1 MRLRFK
7 PNAIPEMK
15 ENDKIYFYPKDMR
28 GKWASVFANDNPI
41 YLEIG
46 AGKGDFIIEMAKR
59 YPDINFIALEMNTN
73 AFVIASRK
81 IEEEGLTNV
90 IGLVDYA
97 EDLEEAFDE
106 GEIDR
111 IYINFSTPW
120 PKTRHHKRRLSHPRF
135 LEIYKKIMVP
145 CGIVEQKT
153 DDRPFFDDS
162 LKYYQD
168 FDMEILEYNYD
179 LAEEDSIVTE
189 YERKWRERGIPI
201 NYAKVKFK
209 N

>member
-7 PNAIPEMK
+7 PNAIPEMQ
-15 ENDKIYFYPKDMR
+15 ENDRIYFYPKDMR
-28 GKWASVFANDNPI
+28 GKWSTVFANDNPI

-59 YPDINFIALEMNTN
+59 NPNINFIALEMNTN

-81 IEEEGLTNV
+81 IEEEGLKNV

-97 EDLEEAFDE
+97 EDLEEAFDL
-106 GEIDR
+106 GEVAC

-120 PKTRHHKRRLSHPRF
+120 PKTKHHKRRLSHPRF
-135 LEIYKKIMVP
+135 LEIYKKIMKD
-145 CGIVEQKT
+145 GGLIVQKT

-162 LKYYQD
+162 LKYYEK
-168 FDMEILEYNYD
+168 FDMDILEKSYD

-189 YERKWRERGIPI
+189 YERKWRDRGIPI
-201 NYAKVKFK
+201 NYAKAKFK
-209 N
+209 